1 MADEIYKSRYSA
13 AQIDNALTIATSI
26 AASTGV
32 PVGTGAGSII
42 ILQLDKD
49 KLSNLDG
56 RMPSSAAVYRAIEAS
71 RVVSRLM
78 TFKGIVNLFSEL
90 PADPAVGDTYQVKND
105 NTCYSWN
112 GKTWLDAGDLCIIGP
127 QGDKGD
133 AFTYEDFTPEQL
145 AALVGPKGDTP
156 KKVLDAVSYQV
167 GDSGQTVPSGDW
179 SEEIPA
185 VPQGKYLWTRR
196 VQQWDTG
203 DAVTDYSVAYFGVD
217 GTGRVNA
224 VNNASPDETG
234 NVTLTAADVGAVAV
248 SGGGMTGAINM
259 NGQPISGLND
269 PTEDTQA
276 ARKGYVDTTA
286 VSATLPAAGWVGSGP
301 YTQTV
306 TVAALTDGRRCRAYP
321 AYGDDAAA
329 NLSMKEACGCVSYS
343 KREGQ
348 NITFTCLED
357 KPAVDI
363 AVVVEV
369 YV

>member
-1 MADEIYKSRYSA
+1 MADDIYKSRYSA

-26 AASTGV
+26 AGNTGV

-42 ILQLDKD
+42 IHQLDKD
-49 KLSNLDG
+49 TLSNLDG
-56 RMPSSAAVYRAIEAS
+56 RIPSSAAVYRAIDAS
-71 RVVSRLM
+71 RIVSRLM
-78 TFKGIVNLFSEL
+78 TFKGIVDLFAEL
-90 PADPAVGDTYQVKND
+90 PADPAVGDTYQVKSD
-105 NTCYSWN
+105 NSCYSWN

-127 QGDKGD
+127 PGKKGD

-156 KKVLDAVSYQV
+156 KKVLDAVSYQA
-167 GDSGQTVPSGDW
+167 GDSGQTIPSGDW

-203 DAVTDYSVAYFGVD
+203 EAVTDYSVAYFGTD
-217 GTGRVNA
+217 GSGTVNS
-224 VNNASPDETG
+224 VCGVFPDATG
-234 NVTLTAADVGAVAV
+234 NVQLTAEAVGAV
-248 SGGGMTGAINM
+248 NK
-259 NGQPISGLND
+259 
-269 PTEDTQA
+269 E
-276 ARKGYVDTTA
+276 YVDTTEA
-286 VSATLPAAGWVGSGP
+286 AATLTAAGWVGSGP

-306 TVAALTDGRRCRAYP
+306 TVAGLTDGRRCMVYP
-321 AYGDDAAA
+321 AYGDDTAA
-329 NLSMKEACGCVSYS
+329 NLAMRDACACVSYS

-357 KPAVDI
+357 KPAADI

>member
-1 MADEIYKSRYSA
+1 MADDIYKSRYSA

-26 AASTGV
+26 AGNTGV

-71 RVVSRLM
+71 RIVSRLM
-78 TFKGIVNLFSEL
+78 TFKGIVNLFAEL

-127 QGDKGD
+127 PGEKGD

-203 DAVTDYSVAYFGVD
+203 EAVTDYSVAYFGTD
-217 GTGRVNA
+217 GSGTVNS
-224 VNNASPDETG
+224 VCGVSPDENG
-234 NVTLTAADVGAVAV
+234 NVPLTAEAVGAV
-248 SGGGMTGAINM
+248 N
-259 NGQPISGLND
+259 Q
-269 PTEDTQA
+269 E
-276 ARKGYVDTTA
+276 YVDTTA
-286 VSATLPAAGWVGSGP
+286 VSATLPAAGWAGSGP
-301 YTQTV
+301 YTQTI
-306 TVAALTDGRRCRAYP
+306 TVATLTDGRRCRVYP

-329 NLSMKEACGCVSYS
+329 NLPMKEACGCVSYS

-348 NITFTCLED
+348 IITFTCLED

-363 AVVVEV
+363 SVQLEL

>member
-1 MADEIYKSRYSA
+1 MADDIYKSRYSA

-56 RMPSSAAVYRAIEAS
+56 RIPSSAAVYRAIEAS

-78 TFKGIVNLFSEL
+78 TFKGIVNLFAEL

-112 GKTWLDAGDLCIIGP
+112 GKTWLDAGDLCVIGP
-127 QGDKGD
+127 PGDKGD

-156 KKVLDAVSYQV
+156 KKVLDAVSYQA

-203 DAVTDYSVAYFGVD
+203 EAVTDYSVAYFGTD
-217 GTGRVNA
+217 GSGTVNS
-224 VNNASPDETG
+224 VCGVSPDEDG
-234 NVTLTAADVGAVAV
+234 NVPLTAEAVGAV
-248 SGGGMTGAINM
+248 NK
-259 NGQPISGLND
+259 
-269 PTEDTQA
+269 E
-276 ARKGYVDTTA
+276 YVDTIE
-286 VSATLPAAGWVGSGP
+286 VSATLPAAGWGGSGP
-301 YTQTV
+301 YTQTI
-306 TVAALTDGRRCRAYP
+306 TVAGLTDGRRCMVYP
-321 AYGDDAAA
+321 AYGDDTAA
-329 NLSMKEACGCVSYS
+329 NLAMREACACVSYS

-348 NITFTCLED
+348 NLTFTCLED
-357 KPAVDI
+357 KPEVDI
-363 AVVVEV
+363 DVIVEV

>member
-1 MADEIYKSRYSA
+1 MADDIYKSRYTA
-13 AQIDNALTIATSI
+13 AQIDNALTIATAI
-26 AASTGV
+26 AGNTGV

-56 RMPSSAAVYRAIEAS
+56 RIPSSAAVYRAIEAS

-78 TFKGIVNLFSEL
+78 TFKGIVNLFAEL
-90 PADPAVGDTYQVKND
+90 PADPAVGDTYQVNSD

-112 GKTWLDAGDLCIIGP
+112 GKTWLDAGDLCVIGP
-127 QGDKGD
+127 PGEKGD

-156 KKVLDAVSYQV
+156 KKVLDAVSYQA

-203 DAVTDYSVAYFGVD
+203 EAVTDYSVAYFGTD
-217 GTGRVNA
+217 GNGTVNS
-224 VNNASPDETG
+224 VCGVSPDENG
-234 NVTLTAADVGAVAV
+234 NVALTAEAVGAV
-248 SGGGMTGAINM
+248 NK
-259 NGQPISGLND
+259 
-269 PTEDTQA
+269 E
-276 ARKGYVDTTA
+276 YVDTTE
-286 VSATLPAAGWVGSGP
+286 VSATLTTGGWVGDSAP
-301 YTQTV
+301 FTQTIAV
-306 TVAALTDGRRCRAYP
+306 QGLTDGRRCMVHP
-321 AYGDDAAA
+321 SYGDDADA
-329 NLSMKEACGCVSYS
+329 NIAMKEACGCLSYT

-357 KPAVDI
+357 KPGVDI
-363 AVVVEV
+363 AVIVEV

>member
-1 MADEIYKSRYSA
+1 MADDIYKSRYTA
-13 AQIDNALTIATSI
+13 AQIDNALTIATAI
-26 AASTGV
+26 AGSTGV

-42 ILQLDKD
+42 IHQLDKD
-49 KLSNLDG
+49 TLSNLDG
-56 RMPSSAAVYRAIEAS
+56 RIPSSAAVCRAIEAS

-90 PADPAVGDTYQVKND
+90 PADPAVGDTYQVKSE

-127 QGDKGD
+127 PGDKGD

-156 KKVLDAVSYQV
+156 KKVLDAVSYQA

-203 DAVTDYSVAYFGVD
+203 EAVTDYSVAYFGTD
-217 GTGRVNA
+217 GSGTVNS
-224 VNNASPDETG
+224 VCGVYPDENG
-234 NVTLTAADVGAVAV
+234 NVPLTAEAVGAV
-248 SGGGMTGAINM
+248 N
-259 NGQPISGLND
+259 Q
-269 PTEDTQA
+269 E
-276 ARKGYVDTTA
+276 YVDTTE
-286 VSATLPAAGWVGSGP
+286 VSATLPSSGWVGSGP
-301 YTQTV
+301 YTQTI
-306 TVAALTDGRRCRAYP
+306 TVAALTDGRRCRVYP
-321 AYGDDAAA
+321 VYGDDAAA
-329 NLSMKEACGCVSYS
+329 NLAMREACGCVSYS

-357 KPAVDI
+357 KPETDI
-363 AVVVEV
+363 AVIVEV

>member
-1 MADEIYKSRYSA
+1 MADDIYKSRYSA
-13 AQIDNALTIATSI
+13 AQIDNALTIATAI

-42 ILQLDKD
+42 IHQLDKD

-56 RMPSSAAVYRAIEAS
+56 RMPSSAAVYRAIDAS
-71 RVVSRLM
+71 RIVSRLM
-78 TFKGIVNLFSEL
+78 TFKGIVDLFAEL

-127 QGDKGD
+127 PGKKGD

-156 KKVLDAVSYQV
+156 KKVLDAVSYQA

-203 DAVTDYSVAYFGVD
+203 EAVTDYSVAYFGTD
-217 GTGRVNA
+217 GSGTVNS
-224 VNNASPDETG
+224 VCGVSPGENG
-234 NVTLTAADVGAVAV
+234 NVPLTAEAVGAV
-248 SGGGMTGAINM
+248 NK
-259 NGQPISGLND
+259 
-269 PTEDTQA
+269 E
-276 ARKGYVDTTA
+276 YVDTTE
-286 VSATLPAAGWVGSGP
+286 VSATLTTAGWVGSGP

-306 TVAALTDGRRCRAYP
+306 TVAGLTDGRRCMMYP

-329 NLSMKEACGCVSYS
+329 NLAMREACGCLSYT

-348 NITFTCLED
+348 NVVFTCLED
-357 KPAVDI
+357 KPEVDI
-363 AVVVEV
+363 NVIVEV

>member
-1 MADEIYKSRYSA
+1 MADDIYKSRYTA
-13 AQIDNALTIATSI
+13 AQIDNALTIATAI
-26 AASTGV
+26 AGNTGV

-56 RMPSSAAVYRAIEAS
+56 RIPSSAAVYRAIEAS

-78 TFKGIVNLFSEL
+78 TFKGIVNLFAEL
-90 PADPAVGDTYQVKND
+90 PADPAVGDTYQVKSD

-112 GKTWLDAGDLCIIGP
+112 GKTWLDAGDLCAIGP
-127 QGDKGD
+127 KGD
-133 AFTYEDFTPEQL
+133 AFTYEDFTEEQL
-145 AALVGPKGDTP
+145 AALVGPKGPPPT
-156 KKVLDAVSYQV
+156 KVLDTVSYQA

-179 SEEIPA
+179 SDSIPA

-203 DAVTDYSVAYFGVD
+203 EAVTDYSVAYFGTD
-217 GTGRVNA
+217 GSGTVNS
-224 VNNASPDETG
+224 VCGVSPDESG
-234 NVTLTAADVGAVAV
+234 NVTLTAADVGALAV
-248 SGGGMTGAINM
+248 SGGDMEGPINM

-286 VSATLPAAGWVGSGP
+286 VSATLTAAGWVGSGP
-301 YTQTV
+301 YTQTI
-306 TVAALTDGRRCRAYP
+306 TVAALTEGRRCMVYP
-321 AYGDDAAA
+321 AYGDDTAA
-329 NLSMKEACGCVSYS
+329 NLAMREACGCVSYS

-348 NITFTCLED
+348 NITFVCLED
-357 KPAVDI
+357 KPGVDI
-363 AVVVEV
+363 PVIVEV

>member
-1 MADEIYKSRYSA
+1 MADDIYKSRYSA
-13 AQIDNALTIATSI
+13 AQIDNALTIATAI

-42 ILQLDKD
+42 IYQLDKD

-56 RMPSSAAVYRAIEAS
+56 RIPSSAAVYRAIDAS

-78 TFKGIVNLFSEL
+78 TFKGIVNLFAEL
-90 PADPAVGDTYQVKND
+90 PADPAVGDTYQVKSD

-127 QGDKGD
+127 KGD
-133 AFTYEDFTPEQL
+133 AFTYEDFTEEQL
-145 AALVGPKGDTP
+145 AALVGPKGPPPT
-156 KKVLDAVSYQV
+156 KVLDTVSYQA

-179 SEEIPA
+179 SDSIPA

-203 DAVTDYSVAYFGVD
+203 EAVTDYSVAYFGTD
-217 GTGRVNA
+217 GSGTVNS
-224 VNNASPDETG
+224 VCGVSPDESG
-234 NVTLTAADVGAVAV
+234 NVQLTAESVGAV
-248 SGGGMTGAINM
+248 N
-259 NGQPISGLND
+259 Q
-269 PTEDTQA
+269 E
-276 ARKGYVDTTA
+276 YVDTTEA
-286 VSATLPAAGWVGSGP
+286 AATLLAAGWTGSGP

-306 TVAALTDGRRCRAYP
+306 TVAALTDGRLCMVYP

-329 NLSMKEACGCVSYS
+329 NIAMNEACGCLSYS

-348 NITFTCLED
+348 NLTFTCLED
-357 KPAVDI
+357 KPEVDI
-363 AVVVEV
+363 DVIVEV

>member
-1 MADEIYKSRYSA
+1 MADDIYKSRYSA

-42 ILQLDKD
+42 IHQLDKD
-49 KLSNLDG
+49 TLSNLDG

-78 TFKGIVNLFSEL
+78 TFKGIVNLFAEL
-90 PADPAVGDTYQVKND
+90 PADPAVGDTYQVKSD

-127 QGDKGD
+127 PGEKGD

-156 KKVLDAVSYQV
+156 KKVLDAVSYQA

-203 DAVTDYSVAYFGVD
+203 EAVTDYSVAYFGTD
-217 GTGRVNA
+217 GSGTVNS
-224 VNNASPDETG
+224 VCGVSPDESG
-234 NVTLTAADVGAVAV
+234 NVPLTAEAVGAV
-248 SGGGMTGAINM
+248 NK
-259 NGQPISGLND
+259 
-269 PTEDTQA
+269 E
-276 ARKGYVDTTA
+276 YVDTTA
-286 VSATLPAAGWVGSGP
+286 VSATLTAAGWAGSGP
-301 YTQTV
+301 YTQTI
-306 TVAALTDGRRCRAYP
+306 TVAALTDGRRCRVYP
-321 AYGDDAAA
+321 VYGDDAAA
-329 NLSMKEACGCVSYS
+329 NLAMDEACGCVSYS

-348 NITFTCLED
+348 NLTFTCLED

-363 AVVVEV
+363 SVQLEL

>member
-13 AQIDNALTIATSI
+13 AQIDNALTIATAI
-26 AASTGV
+26 AGGYGV

-42 ILQLDKD
+42 IHQLDKD

-56 RMPSSAAVYRAIEAS
+56 RMPTSTAVYRAIEAS

-78 TFKGIVNLFSEL
+78 TFKGIVNLFAEL
-90 PADPAVGDTYQVKND
+90 PADPAVGDTWQVKSD

-112 GKTWLDAGDLCIIGP
+112 GKTWLDAGDLCVIGP
-127 QGDKGD
+127 PGEKGD

-156 KKVLDAVSYQV
+156 KKVLDTVSYQA

-203 DAVTDYSVAYFGVD
+203 EAVTDYSVAYFGTD
-217 GTGRVNA
+217 GSGTVNS
-224 VNNASPDETG
+224 VCGVSPDENG
-234 NVTLTAADVGAVAV
+234 NVPLTAEAVGAV
-248 SGGGMTGAINM
+248 NK
-259 NGQPISGLND
+259 
-269 PTEDTQA
+269 E
-276 ARKGYVDTTA
+276 YVDTTEA
-286 VSATLPAAGWVGSGP
+286 AATLPAAGWVGSGP

-306 TVAALTDGRRCRAYP
+306 TVAALTDGRRCMVYP
-321 AYGDDAAA
+321 AYGDDDDA
-329 NLSMKEACGCVSYS
+329 NLPMKEACGCVSYS

>member
-1 MADEIYKSRYSA
+1 MADDIYKSRYSA

-42 ILQLDKD
+42 IYQLDKD

-56 RMPSSAAVYRAIEAS
+56 RIPSSAAVYRAIEAS

-78 TFKGIVNLFSEL
+78 TFKGIVNLFAEL
-90 PADPAVGDTYQVKND
+90 PADPAVGDTYQVKSE

-112 GKTWLDAGDLCIIGP
+112 GKTWLDAGDLCVIGP
-127 QGDKGD
+127 HGDKGD

-156 KKVLDAVSYQV
+156 KKVLDAVSYQA

-179 SEEIPA
+179 AEEIPA

-203 DAVTDYSVAYFGVD
+203 EAVTDYSVAYFGTD
-217 GTGRVNA
+217 GSGTVNS
-224 VNNASPDETG
+224 VCGVSPDESG
-234 NVTLTAADVGAVAV
+234 NVQLTAESVGAV
-248 SGGGMTGAINM
+248 N
-259 NGQPISGLND
+259 Q
-269 PTEDTQA
+269 E
-276 ARKGYVDTTA
+276 YVDTTEA
-286 VSATLPAAGWVGSGP
+286 AATLLAAGWVGSGP
-301 YTQTV
+301 YTQTI
-306 TVAALTDGRRCRAYP
+306 TVAALTDGRRCMVYP
-321 AYGDDAAA
+321 AYGDDADA
-329 NLSMKEACGCVSYS
+329 NLAMREAYACISYAQRS
-343 KREGQ
+343 GS
-348 NITFTCLED
+348 NVTITCLED

-363 AVVVEV
+363 SIIVEM
-369 YV
+369 YI

>member
-1 MADEIYKSRYSA
+1 MADDIYKSRYSA

-42 ILQLDKD
+42 IYQLDKD

-78 TFKGIVNLFSEL
+78 TFKGIVNLFAEL
-90 PADPAVGDTYQVKND
+90 PADPAVGDTYQVNSD

-112 GKTWLDAGDLCIIGP
+112 GKTWLDAGDLCVIGP
-127 QGDKGD
+127 PGEKGD

-156 KKVLDAVSYQV
+156 KKVLDAVSYQA

-203 DAVTDYSVAYFGVD
+203 EAVTDYSVAYFGTD
-217 GTGRVNA
+217 GSGTVNY
-224 VNNASPDETG
+224 VCGVSPDENG
-234 NVTLTAADVGAVAV
+234 NVQLTAEAVGAV
-248 SGGGMTGAINM
+248 N
-259 NGQPISGLND
+259 Q
-269 PTEDTQA
+269 E
-276 ARKGYVDTTA
+276 YVDTTEA
-286 VSATLPAAGWVGSGP
+286 AATLTAAGWVGSGP

-306 TVAALTDGRRCRAYP
+306 TVAALTDGRRCMVYP
-321 AYGDDAAA
+321 AYGGDAAA
-329 NLSMKEACGCVSYS
+329 NLSMREACGCISYARRS
-343 KREGQ
+343 G
-348 NITFTCLED
+348 NSVVFTCLED
-357 KPAVDI
+357 KPEVDVSII
-363 AVVVEV
+363 AEM

>member
-1 MADEIYKSRYSA
+1 MADDIYKSRYSA
-13 AQIDNALTIATSI
+13 AQIDNALTIATAI
-26 AASTGV
+26 AGGTGV

-42 ILQLDKD
+42 IHQLDKD

-56 RMPSSAAVYRAIEAS
+56 RIPSSAAVYRAIEAS

-78 TFKGIVNLFSEL
+78 TFKGIVNLFAEL
-90 PADPAVGDTYQVKND
+90 PADPAVGDTYQVKSD

-203 DAVTDYSVAYFGVD
+203 DAVTDYSVAYFGTD
-217 GTGRVNA
+217 GNGTVNS
-224 VNNASPDETG
+224 VCGVSPDENG
-234 NVTLTAADVGAVAV
+234 NVALTAEAVGAV
-248 SGGGMTGAINM
+248 NK
-259 NGQPISGLND
+259 
-269 PTEDTQA
+269 E
-276 ARKGYVDTTA
+276 YVDTTE
-286 VSATLPAAGWVGSGP
+286 VSATLTTAEWAGSGP
-301 YTQTV
+301 YTQTI
-306 TVAALTDGRRCRAYP
+306 TVAGLTDGRRCMVYP
-321 AYGDDAAA
+321 AYGDDTAA
-329 NLSMKEACGCVSYS
+329 NLATREACGCVSYS

-357 KPAVDI
+357 KPEVDI
-363 AVVVEV
+363 DVIVEV

>member
-13 AQIDNALTIATSI
+13 EQIDNALTIATSI

-42 ILQLDKD
+42 IYQLDKD

-56 RMPSSAAVYRAIEAS
+56 RIPSSAAVYRAIEAS

-78 TFKGIVNLFSEL
+78 TFKGIVNLFAEL
-90 PADPAVGDTYQVKND
+90 PADPAVGDTYQVKSD

-112 GKTWLDAGDLCIIGP
+112 GKTWLDAGDLCVIGP
-127 QGDKGD
+127 PGEKGD

-156 KKVLDAVSYQV
+156 KKVLDAVSYQA

-203 DAVTDYSVAYFGVD
+203 EAVTDYSVAYFGTD
-217 GTGRVNA
+217 GSGTVNS
-224 VNNASPDETG
+224 VCGVSPDENG
-234 NVTLTAADVGAVAV
+234 NVQLTAEAVGAV
-248 SGGGMTGAINM
+248 NK
-259 NGQPISGLND
+259 
-269 PTEDTQA
+269 E
-276 ARKGYVDTTA
+276 YVDTTVA
-286 VSATLPAAGWVGSGP
+286 AATLTAAGWVGSGP
-301 YTQTV
+301 YTQTI
-306 TVAALTDGRRCRAYP
+306 TVAGLTDGRRCMVYP
-321 AYGDDAAA
+321 AYDGDDADA
-329 NLSMKEACGCVSYS
+329 NIAMEEACGCLSYS

-348 NITFTCLED
+348 NVTFTCLED
-357 KPAVDI
+357 KPEVDI
-363 AVVVEV
+363 DVIVEV

>member
-1 MADEIYKSRYSA
+1 MADDIYKSRYSA

-42 ILQLDKD
+42 IYQLDKD

-78 TFKGIVNLFSEL
+78 TFKGIVNLFAEL
-90 PADPAVGDTYQVKND
+90 PADPAVGDTYQVNSD

-112 GKTWLDAGDLCIIGP
+112 GKTWLDAGDLCVIGP
-127 QGDKGD
+127 PGEKGD

-156 KKVLDAVSYQV
+156 KKVLDAVSYQA

-203 DAVTDYSVAYFGVD
+203 EAVTDYSVAYFGTD
-217 GTGRVNA
+217 GSGTVNY
-224 VNNASPDETG
+224 VCGVSPDENG
-234 NVTLTAADVGAVAV
+234 NVQLTAEAVGAV
-248 SGGGMTGAINM
+248 N
-259 NGQPISGLND
+259 Q
-269 PTEDTQA
+269 E
-276 ARKGYVDTTA
+276 YVDTTEA
-286 VSATLPAAGWVGSGP
+286 AATLTAAGWVGSGP